1 MLVYPRCVL
10 AAVLLI
16 LGLFFVLGP
25 AGILGE
31 ARALP
36 EQPEEQRFLELVNEY
51 RNSNGLGPLVS
62 EETLST
68 TAAHHSEDMATYDFF
83 SHETEESSYYPVGS
97 GYVDRMTWEG
107 YPTYGYFAENIA
119 WGQATAEEVF
129 EAWRNSPEHDVHML
143 DSSYTTIVIGYVAP
157 YWTTDFF
164 GSE

>member
-1 MLVYPRCVL
+1 MLVYRRAVL
-10 AAVLLI
+10 AAVLPI
-16 LGLFFVLGP
+16 LGLFLVLGP
-25 AGILGE
+25 GILE
-31 ARALP
+31 DARALP
-36 EQPEEQRFLELVNEY
+36 KPEEQRFLELVNEY
-51 RNSNGLGPLVS
+51 RNSNGLDPLLS
-62 EETLST
+62 DEALST
-68 TAAHHSEDMATYDFF
+68 TAAHHSEDMATYGFF

-143 DSSYTTIVIGYVAP
+143 DSNYTTIGIGHVAP

-164 GSE
+164 GSA